1 MDPANQDQFPLNLN
15 TSKILTEIKLKKY
28 NIIMLTYLII
38 KL

>member
-1 MDPANQDQFPLNLN
+1 MHPANQDQFPLNLN
-15 TSKILTEIKLKKY
+15 TSKILTEIKTKEI